1 MRIGTISFTAIDNY
15 GATLQAYALARLL
28 GRNGHE
34 TSIIDYQ
41 LPDLKLRDWLRVM
54 HLSYSLHAPLTVA
67 AGVPELFVRTAR
79 MEKFR
84 KQYLNRTKP
93 AWTDRELR
101 EIAGQFDALVT
112 GSDEIFRTDRQGN
125 VFPPLFLN
133 FADPEKQK
141 LFAYAACS
149 GGTSDYDGKNAIVAR
164 LLNRFDGIS
173 VRDEVTRELVKK
185 LTGKDPRVVLDPTL
199 LWDFAELPLPAPP
212 RENYVLTYGFY
223 KSPRTDRMVRE
234 VADKMG
240 ASVVSVGWAARH
252 ARHNLLDAD
261 PLQWLACFKH
271 ARLVF
276 TNCYHGLMFATHYRR
291 DFLVFEAEKAR
302 SKINDFAQR
311 FSLESRLVPGGTFP
325 SGPQLAGMDHDALQQ
340 RLKPYVEASAGFISE
355 IGRSPAAARPAA
367 PHPKKIESWEINS
380 IAATGQPVDA
390 RGHFGD
396 VMRQIGHLFWEA
408 ALSPITSPP
417 IAGQVKKHWPATVG
431 SVLMFLAVLWFHHRS
446 NCHLIFLPL
455 YLLPSVWLSTRVNLR
470 LGVLMSLAGA
480 AGGALIQH
488 YADDDFRS
496 WQVVGWNIMMRFV
509 TIHLIVSLIAR
520 LRRQQTSAIYFKPRL
535 QGNLAGEML
544 RYWLVLLAG
553 LAVFAGLVGAQRW
566 SSPHLVFMPFYLM
579 PCLIYALVPG
589 WGWGVGMAIAAAFA
603 GAVVPGL
610 NDPDYNTIFVIVWNF
625 FMRLTILLGAV
636 LMVNSTRHRER
647 LFARHYGQR
656 QTPE

>member
-79 MEKFR
+79 LEQFR
-84 KQYLNRTKP
+84 KKYLNRTQP
-93 AWTDRELR
+93 VWTDRELR
-101 EIAGQFDALVT
+101 EIAGQFDVLVA

-149 GGTSDYDGKNAIVAR
+149 GGTADYDGKNAIVAR
-164 LLNRFDGIS
+164 LLDRFDGIS

-185 LTGKDPRVVLDPTL
+185 LTGKDSRVVLDPTL

-252 ARHNLLDAD
+252 AQHNFMDAD
-261 PLQWLACFKH
+261 TLQWLACFKH

-291 DFLVFEAEKAR
+291 DFLVFEAERAR

-355 IGRSPAAARPAA
+355 IGRLPAAARPSA
-367 PHPKKIESWEINS
+367 PHPEKIESWEINS
-380 IAATGQPVDA
+380 IAATGQPVGA
-390 RGHFGD
+390 WGHFGD
-396 VMRQIGHLFWEA
+396 VMRQIGHLLWEA
-408 ALSPITSPP
+408 VLSPLTSPP
-417 IAGQVKKHWPATVG
+417 FAGQVKKRWLETVAG
-431 SVLMFLAVLWFHHRS
+431 LLLFLTVLWFHHRTNS
-446 NCHLIFLPL
+446 HLIFLPL
-455 YLLPSVWLSTRVNLR
+455 YLLPSIWLSIRVNLR

-496 WQVVGWNIMMRFV
+496 WRVVGWNIVMRFL

-535 QGNLAGEML
+535 QTHLAGEMFG
-544 RYWLVLLAG
+544 YWPVLLTG
-553 LAVFAGLVGAQRW
+553 LALFAGLVGAQTW
-566 SSPHLVFMPFYLM
+566 VSPHLVFLPFYLV

-589 WGWGVGMAIAAAFA
+589 WGWGVSMAIAAAFA
-603 GAVVPGL
+603 GALVPGFS
-610 NDPDYNTIFVIVWNF
+610 DPDYNTVFVVVWNF
-625 FMRLTILLGAV
+625 LMRLTILLGAV
-636 LMVNSTRHRER
+636 LMVNSTRRHER
-647 LFARHYGQR
+647 LFARHYGR
-656 QTPE
+656 RPMPK